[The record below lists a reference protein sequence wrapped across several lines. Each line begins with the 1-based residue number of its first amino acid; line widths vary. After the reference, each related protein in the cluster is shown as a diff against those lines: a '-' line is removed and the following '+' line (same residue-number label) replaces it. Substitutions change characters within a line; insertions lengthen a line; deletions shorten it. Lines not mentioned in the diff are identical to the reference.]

1 MAERLRIYYD
11 QDADL
16 NLLKGKK
23 VAGIGYST
31 QEHATSLN
39 LKDNGVDVTVG
50 LYQGSKSAE
59 RAREAGLPV
68 ATVEEAARAADFIM
82 MLVPD
87 QTQASL
93 YKQAIEP

>member
-1 MAERLRIYYD
+1 MADRLRVYYD

-23 VAGIGYST
+23 VAVMGYGS
-31 QEHATSLN
+31 QGHAHALN

-50 LYQGSKSAE
+50 LYKGSSSAE
-59 RAREAGLPV
+59 RARAAGLTV
-68 ATVEEAARAADFIM
+68 ATVEEAAQAADFIM

-93 YKQAIEP
+93 YKQSVES